1 MIENL
6 QNEGR
11 TYEIA
16 ELILYKGAC
25 RRLVPGWSKA
35 LVTLLEENSL
45 NEISNAIRPSK
56 FTLLQIS
63 SIVIIY
69 YL

>member
-25 RRLVPGWSKA
+25 HKLVPGWSKA
-35 LVTLLEENSL
+35 LVTLLEEN
-45 NEISNAIRPSK
+45 NFKEISDAIRPS
-56 FTLLQIS
+56 
-63 SIVIIY
+63 
-69 YL
+69 

>member
-6 QNEGR
+6 RNEGR

-25 RRLVPGWSKA
+25 RNLVPGWSKRF
-35 LVTLLEENSL
+35 VTLLEDN
-45 NEISNAIRPSK
+45 NFKEISNAIRPSK
-56 FTLLQIS
+56 LILLQTS
-63 SIVIIY
+63 
-69 YL
+69 

>member
-25 RRLVPGWSKA
+25 HKLVPGWSKA
-35 LVTLLEENSL
+35 LVTLLEEN
-45 NEISNAIRPSK
+45 NFKEISNAIRPSK
-56 FTLLQIS
+56 LILLQTS
-63 SIVIIY
+63 
-69 YL
+69 